1 MDIAQVLCVNDSG
14 QVLLATNKSG
24 SYEGQITG
32 LWTEVTPHIVFHI
45 AKNNV
50 K

>member
-1 MDIAQVLCVNDSG
+1 MDVAQVLCVNISG

-32 LWTEVTPHIVFHI
+32 LWTEVTPYYNCHRF
-45 AKNNV
+45 
-50 K
+50 